1 MLMVRSILTQ
11 CVVPAALIVGTAYQI
26 LMGING
32 PDGLRRAEQLA
43 MVKAERALEV
53 EMLKLERARLE
64 ERADRLVL
72 TSLDEDLLEVQARA
86 NLGHMRP
93 GEYRIPLTE
102 LDAVAAAPVAHEQQ
116 LTSLIAVSLLN
127 TGV

>member
-1 MLMVRSILTQ
+1 MLTVRSILTQ
-11 CVVPAALIVGTAYQI
+11 CVVPAALVVGTAYQI

-43 MVKAERALEV
+43 MVRAERALEV
-53 EMLKLERARLE
+53 EILKLERARLE

-72 TSLDEDLLEVQARA
+72 ASLDEDLLEVQARA
-86 NLGHMRP
+86 NLGHMHP
-93 GEYRIPLTE
+93 GEYRIPLSE
-102 LDAVAAAPVAHEQQ
+102 LDAVAATPVAHEQQ

>member
-1 MLMVRSILTQ
+1 MLSIRSILTQ
-11 CVVPAALIVGTAYQI
+11 CVVPAALVVGTAYQI

-53 EMLKLERARLE
+53 EILKLERARLE

-72 TSLDEDLLEVQARA
+72 TSLDEDLLEVQARS

-93 GEYRIPLTE
+93 GEYRIPLSE
-102 LDAVAAAPVAHEQQ
+102 LDAVAATPVAHGQQ

-127 TGV
+127 TDV

>member
-1 MLMVRSILTQ
+1 MLSVRAILTQ
-11 CVVPAALIVGTAYQI
+11 SVVPAALIVSTAYQI
-26 LMGING
+26 LLGING
-32 PDGLRRAEQLA
+32 PDGMRRAEQLA

-72 TSLDEDLLEVQARA
+72 SSLDEDLLEVQARA

-93 GEYRIPLTE
+93 GEYRISLSE
-102 LDAVAAAPVAHEQQ
+102 LDAVAATPVGHEQQ